1 MSGKR
6 KRTESSKG
14 LSRADS
20 LLAQLDALSGPSSQP
35 SPVRTPAA
43 KRQKVAPFPSETA
56 PPIAKAAPSTAV
68 SARSGIKAASSKASP
83 SIQAGPSQAGP
94 SKLKVPASPV
104 KGKKKKGEEKRP
116 GRYRSRCPV
125 AILERLERVL
135 SQRFYMV
142 YTVTIGPKPSCDCPD
157 ALKGNHCKHIIF
169 VFIKVLQVPQSS
181 ELWYQSGLLSSEL
194 ESIFNNAPTAPRA
207 SAKHIQDAYDR
218 ATGKVE
224 KQAESSTTA
233 NKMPE
238 EGDDCAICYDGM
250 HGQAASALVWCRVC
264 KNALHK
270 ECFNQYKSS
279 EMGRGKRSVNCVY
292 CRSEWPTSLPAGGSG
307 GARRTSEGY
316 LNLADAVGISSQRD
330 TIDLSL
336 TARQT
341 TKARP
346 EAQDARLDMVDAITG
361 PAEDITDE

>member
-43 KRQKVAPFPSETA
+43 KRQKVAPFPSETTQ
-56 PPIAKAAPSTAV
+56 PSAKAGHSTAV
-68 SARSGIKAASSKASP
+68 SSRPGIKAPSSTASP
-83 SIQAGPSQAGP
+83 LTQAGLSQAGP
-94 SKLKVPASPV
+94 STLKPSSSPV
-104 KGKKKKGEEKRP
+104 KGKKKKTEEKRP

-125 AILERLERVL
+125 AILERLERVM

-218 ATGKVE
+218 ATGKVK
-224 KQAESSTTA
+224 KQAESAPAT

-250 HGQAASALVWCRVC
+250 HGQAASALVWCHVC

-292 CRSEWPTSLPAGGSG
+292 CRSEWPTSSPAGGSG
-307 GARRTSEGY
+307 GARRTFEGY
-316 LNLADAVGISSQRD
+316 LNLADAV
-330 TIDLSL
+330 DLSL

-346 EAQDARLDMVDAITG
+346 EAQDARLGMVDAIMG
-361 PAEDITDE
+361 LAGDITDE

>member
-43 KRQKVAPFPSETA
+43 KRQKVTPFPSETA

-83 SIQAGPSQAGP
+83 STQAGPSQTSP

-104 KGKKKKGEEKRP
+104 KGKKKKDEEKRP

-125 AILERLERVL
+125 AILERLER
-135 SQRFYMV
+135 V

-181 ELWYQSGLLSSEL
+181 DLWYQSGLLSSEL

-218 ATGKVE
+218 ATGKVK
-224 KQAESSTTA
+224 KQPESSTTA

-279 EMGRGKRSVNCVY
+279 EMGRGKRSINCVY
-292 CRSEWPTSLPAGGSG
+292 CRSEWPTSSPAGGSG

-316 LNLADAVGISSQRD
+316 LNLADA
-330 TIDLSL
+330 
-336 TARQT
+336 T

-346 EAQDARLDMVDAITG
+346 EAQEARLDMVDAITG